1 MTNPFDSAGSKA
13 PPKPFTVNEGRREVR
28 SFVLR
33 QGRFTPAQ
41 QRAFD
46 ERWPRFG
53 LDFSGEPRDL
63 DATFGRDAH
72 KVLEIG
78 FGNGA
83 ALRFAAQQDPS
94 RDYIGLEVHAPG
106 VGRLLNALADD
117 NADHVRLYHHDAVE
131 VLEKEIAD
139 GALDEVR
146 IYFPDPWHKKR
157 HNKRRLIQPGF
168 AELLVRKLRPGGRL
182 HCATDWEDYAEQMWD
197 VLDATPGLVNRAGP
211 RGSVP
216 RPDWRPQTHFETRGQ
231 KLGHGVEQRLLMMTT
246 AIAGLNSSFMQNPS
260 VMALYLPVASRLAAR
275 TGLTMQRLLLP
286 ISAAIVMGGALTM
299 VGNSPLILLNDLLA
313 SANNNLP
320 SGLATIEP
328 LRMFAPLP
336 IGIALLIA
344 SLLYFR
350 YYGDR
355 KLVEEESLVNDGTTP
370 ARTESYFAKTYGI
383 EGDVFE
389 LVVTAESPL
398 VGMTLGEAENLH
410 DAPLLLAL
418 KTGND
423 TRLAPPAEMRI
434 WVGSV
439 LGAMGPRQQI
449 HDFAQNQF
457 LRMSSRL
464 KHLGDLFNPSRA
476 GISEAVVP
484 PTSGVIGKT
493 AGELRLRKE
502 RGISLLAINRDK
514 QVIRE
519 DVRDVQLRAGDM
531 LVFHSIWT
539 DLAQAAKSR
548 DFVVVTDYPTGEQR
562 PHKFK
567 IAMAIF
573 ALTILIALTSK
584 LPVALTLMTGVAG
597 MLLTGVLRMDEAY
610 ASINW
615 KTVFMMA
622 GLIPLGWAMDS
633 SGAAAW
639 VAGHTIDKLPTGIP
653 IWVLELALALL
664 TTVFSLVISHVGA
677 TIVMVPIAVNLAL
690 AAGGNPTAFAL
701 IVALSASNNLMTA
714 SNPVISMITGP
725 ANYTPREMWRVGG
738 PLSLIYTCVV
748 VVMINLMF

>member
-1 MTNPFDSAGSKA
+1 MDTALTLTNDMKLVLGLVGFTMAMFLFERIRADVVALVVLVVLGVTGLIA
-13 PPKPFTVNEGRREVR
+13 PEEIFGGFSGNAVMSIIATTILG
-28 SFVLR
+28 
-33 QGRFTPAQ
+33 A
-41 QRAFD
+41 
-46 ERWPRFG
+46 G
-53 LDFSGEPRDL
+53 LDR
-63 DATFGRDAH
+63 T
-72 KVLEIG
+72 
-78 FGNGA
+78 
-83 ALRFAAQQDPS
+83 
-94 RDYIGLEVHAPG
+94 
-106 VGRLLNALADD
+106 
-117 NADHVRLYHHDAVE
+117 
-131 VLEKEIAD
+131 
-139 GALDEVR
+139 GALNR
-146 IYFPDPWHKKR
+146 LAAWLL
-157 HNKRRLIQPGF
+157 RR
-168 AELLVRKLRPGGRL
+168 
-182 HCATDWEDYAEQMWD
+182 
-197 VLDATPGLVNRAGP
+197 
-211 RGSVP
+211 
-216 RPDWRPQTHFETRGQ
+216 
-231 KLGHGVEQRLLMMTT
+231 GHGVEQRLLMMTT

-336 IGIALLIA
+336 IGVALLIA